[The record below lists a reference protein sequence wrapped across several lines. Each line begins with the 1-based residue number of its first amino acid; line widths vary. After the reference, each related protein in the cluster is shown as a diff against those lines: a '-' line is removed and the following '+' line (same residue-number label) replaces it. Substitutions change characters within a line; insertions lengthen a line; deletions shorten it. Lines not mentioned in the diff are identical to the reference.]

1 MMLQAPLDLLDAAER
16 IVREKGLD
24 ALTMDSLAA
33 AAQVS
38 RATVYRQVGNR
49 EALLRQLTERGLV
62 IGERVRLRE
71 RVLAAAAQLF
81 PRLGLEAT
89 TVEAIAEAA
98 GVGSASVYR
107 HFGDKKGLI
116 LAFLAAQ
123 APRKAGWALARKP
136 SGDLAA
142 DLSQLALAALQHLKD
157 SGPLIRLA
165 LLEHAR
171 GGELISKLSRSPD
184 RTVHALESLLRHY
197 AARGELRVAE
207 PRTLARMFLG
217 ILFSLG
223 LMGPMWGMSGDCD
236 PVRDAQRAVALFL
249 RGAAARK
256 TVRKPSAR
264 RKS

>member
-1 MMLQAPLDLLDAAER
+1 MPPQSSFDLLDLAEQ
-16 IVREKGLD
+16 IVREKGPL

-49 EALLRQLTERGLV
+49 AELLRRLAARGLELKERGELK
-62 IGERVRLRE
+62 E

-98 GVGSASVYR
+98 EVGPASVYR

-116 LAFLAAQ
+116 LAFFASQ
-123 APRKAGWALARKP
+123 APRKAVWALARKP

-142 DLSQLALAALQHLKD
+142 DLTQLAQAALQHLKD
-157 SGPLIRLA
+157 SGALIRLA

-171 GGELISKLSRSPD
+171 GGELVSELARSPD
-184 RTVHALESLLRHY
+184 RTVHALERLLGFY
-197 AARGELRVAE
+197 ARRGELRVAE
-207 PRTLARMFLG
+207 PQPLARMFLG

-236 PVRDAQRAVALFL
+236 PARDAQRAVALFL

-256 TVRKPSAR
+256 TVRKPSGR
-264 RKS
+264 SKS

>member
-1 MMLQAPLDLLDAAER
+1 MTR
-16 IVREKGLD
+16 
-24 ALTMDSLAA
+24 
-33 AAQVS
+33 
-38 RATVYRQVGNR
+38 
-49 EALLRQLTERGLV
+49 
-62 IGERVRLRE
+62 
-71 RVLAAAAQLF
+71 
-81 PRLGLEAT
+81 
-89 TVEAIAEAA
+89 
-98 GVGSASVYR
+98 
-107 HFGDKKGLI
+107 
-116 LAFLAAQ
+116 AQ

-256 TVRKPSAR
+256 VSEHALHH
-264 RKS
+264 